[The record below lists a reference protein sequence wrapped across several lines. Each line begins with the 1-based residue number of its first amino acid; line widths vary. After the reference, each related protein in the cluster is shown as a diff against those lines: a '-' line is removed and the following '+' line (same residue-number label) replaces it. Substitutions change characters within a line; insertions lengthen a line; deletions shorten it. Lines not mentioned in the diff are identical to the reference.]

1 MIAAKASGSRATVRH
16 RLMASGAMGMAIGA
30 LLLAPQGAVAQTT
43 VPSGQAFQGTP
54 TVVVPGSATVVQTAT
69 QDTITVNAPQA
80 VINWTPNNRT
90 GTGTIDFLPEGLRA
104 LFVGDAD
111 FTVLNRIIPLD
122 GNDVPIARMIALN
135 GIVDSQINNPSGQP
149 GRGGSVW
156 FYSPGGILVGGT
168 SVINVGSLVLSS
180 RDIDITG
187 GLFGSNG
194 EIRFR
199 DPAIAGALGPVE
211 IAPGARINAVNGT
224 TGSAYIAVVA
234 PRVVQAGTVRADG
247 SVALVAAEQADIRIN
262 NGLFDIN
269 VTVGTNDPH
278 GIIHTGTT
286 AGPADASGT
295 FESRA
300 YLVAVPKNQAI
311 TMLLSG
317 VVGFETPTSATVNAN
332 GGIVLS
338 AGNNIQGG
346 VAAGRAAGS
355 TGPGN
360 ITITDS
366 RFANDV
372 TATAT
377 GTITGR
383 PDASCQPNCG
393 ATDPTGQLLFDGNAF
408 LSAQQGVNLSVGQGQ
423 RIIVGGDLQLLSARP
438 GQGGSVALTIDNAL
452 PPTSSTAGGG
462 TISVGGSLLLDSSAR
477 GNESSES
484 AQAIGGT
491 SRLSIANGTLTAG
504 SVSIL
509 ANAAGA
515 IGGSQNGEDGQ
526 GGTAA
531 LSISN
536 GGSLVA
542 SGSITVAAD
551 GRGSGPMLGPQ
562 QSATLVPNGG
572 DGIGGTAQVVL
583 ESGGAL
589 TTQQGLTVTADG
601 FGAGGSTT
609 SGDGR
614 GGTASV
620 SVDRAD
626 LAAGFARVS
635 ASGNGGGSGFDP
647 VTFSFLSTND
657 GGDAFGGTASF
668 SVSNTST
675 SDVVVGSLTVAAM
688 ARGGTASNSANPPLP
703 AQAGNA
709 TGGTARF
716 TMSGASSAAQIDSLG
731 VTASAVGGNGV
742 GTLAN
747 GGTGTGGTS
756 QLTLSGAATLSSA
769 VGVNVRGDGNGGVGD
784 NVSGAGQGGSAD
796 AQLGSSASLTTG
808 TLRLSAS
815 GLGGGTPTTFQ
826 SFAPNTN
833 IGGNGRGGLVT
844 LSTAGAITASNV
856 EADANGFGGDSNP
869 FNSQTPGLRGG
880 NATGGEVRLTQTGGT
895 ISAGSL
901 TARANATGGGGG
913 TAAGTSGSGTAG
925 TTVVQQSGGTASL
938 GNLTLE
944 ALGFSSLFRGG
955 PSGDVTGGTASLV
968 VSDTAQLNVDNFLSV
983 LADAGFNGSTSGR
996 SGNATGGLA
1005 TVTTGAGGTITTT
1018 NLEISASGRAAGS
1031 TTQGGIG
1038 QGGRA
1043 QLTAQ
1048 SGGTLLARN
1057 GSSVNANGAG
1067 GDGFAA
1073 GQGIGG
1079 TVDILVD
1086 GGGLSLLGFSSIDAG
1101 GQSGFDFDSA
1111 APEAIGGTINLTVT
1125 SNEASA
1131 LNFGQLRLA
1140 ADASFASDRSSA
1152 QEPLGGS
1159 GGPGKGGQSASGNPG
1174 DATGGTLNILIE
1186 GGTVAGNNM
1195 FGSASGFATNG
1206 GTGRGGTLVFGMTG
1220 GTVTVNSINTNFT
1233 GVGGTS
1239 PLDLS
1244 NSDPRP
1250 RSGSG
1255 FGGTA
1260 TVSLTG
1266 GTINSSAFTV
1276 SVSGVGGRGATGST
1290 PPPLGG
1296 EGGTFDGLS
1305 FSGDGGAGTGGSID
1319 VLIDGEATINS
1330 DFLSFSA
1337 DGNGGDGGDFIAFTG
1352 SDGYSPG
1359 SGGDGAGG
1367 TVNVDLAGGSVNA
1380 LSLFASA
1387 DGRGGDA
1394 GKILAFN
1401 SSVITPIAGPNDV
1414 DPIGGSAQGGT
1425 ARVTIG
1431 DATGNASLF
1440 VYAFASG
1447 GEGGTILR
1455 GYRGGDAT
1463 GGLAELVVDN
1473 ALSITLTAE
1482 IDASGFG
1489 GDGGRAEHGIGGD
1502 GGDGF
1507 GGVARL
1513 TAAGGT
1519 TLQLTDTSTLI
1530 ATGEGGAG
1538 RDGRDGSQFDGYDR
1552 VERGFRG
1559 GDGGD
1564 GFGGTIEVLASGG
1577 DVELAINGGEGFVF
1591 NNGGYGGFG
1600 GDGSNN
1606 DFGAATTPTFGGD
1619 GGGGGNG
1626 QGGTILLR
1634 AEGATLTTANGSP
1647 LFLQSTGVRG
1657 DGGFGG
1663 NGVVTSTTNPTTGV
1677 TTFFG
1682 GNGSFGF
1689 SGLTIGGTVRLEA
1702 NQADTLAGLVDLADL
1717 SIDVGG
1723 DIAGRVEFIDDSS
1736 GPGIAI
1742 GTLNIFNG
1750 ENGYSSC
1757 GNVALCGSGFYIR
1770 SRAGAVTI
1778 GQSADLTLLGGFQ
1791 LDAFDTGGLSVSG
1804 AFDLAVADDIVVTH
1818 QNRQGTA
1825 ATLSADSIFLNGNR
1839 IALAQGTLLR
1849 ATAGSIDLLASS
1861 SIDFGLLDASEN
1873 IFLEAGGNIF
1883 GDGANA
1889 TLTVDVAADGSIDI
1903 ANLTAG
1909 DNAVVSA
1916 GGGVRIDNLSTTNG
1930 YADLTGNG
1938 VTLGTANIGT
1948 ALKVLAQN
1956 GNAVIGS
1963 VTSGAS
1969 TEINSLANISVGSI
1983 VTTNALVDT
1992 RDPARGPAILLN
2004 ARGSVTLGS
2013 LDSAGIVFI
2022 TGASLAQA
2030 KPGSESAETQSSI
2043 VAADSISIGTSGDI
2057 DFGTAEGRSISI
2069 TSTGGSISFVS
2080 TQSSAATQM
2089 TATAG
2094 SITGGSVTTID
2105 GDARLSAGD
2114 SIDIDNADV
2123 GDVFALTAGAGGITL
2138 GTSVSGY
2145 DTLLTSGGAVSIVS
2159 ATTTDIGSQ
2168 SSTSSA
2174 NIVIDAVG
2182 DVSLGSLTS
2191 AEDITI
2197 NAAGLGGATSSI
2209 VAAGDVLIQV
2219 DNTAL
2224 FGSLD
2229 AGSLSITAGSAITFT
2244 EASADLGASLQ
2255 AGADVT
2261 GSALVSDN
2269 GGVTV
2274 STSGGAI
2281 ALGSVAS
2288 RFDTVITATGGG
2300 VTLGSVTTESGGG
2313 VFVNGTGNV
2322 DIRQAD
2328 SGGLFAIGSNADIVI
2343 GTATSVGHASA
2354 NADGNIR
2361 VTSLTTTGQTSSQS
2375 TAPVNSRI
2383 RLNANGDVLLGTVH
2397 ARGSVE
2403 IDAQSLTAA
2412 APSSGIPTSG
2422 IIEAGDNALF
2432 DIRRTANFTRITARG
2447 LVDMIAGTV
2456 AAAGGSIVADG
2467 DVSLRVFN
2475 GADLGTIEGRFV
2487 SATIDDAFTFDSI
2500 DATDGVTIDTGLDI
2514 RGGSISTGGFL
2525 SANSAEGNIAIDEV
2539 SADNGA
2545 SFLALGNID
2554 LGSLTSSRGGASLDA
2569 GRSASIDSGSIAAAL
2584 TVDSGI
2590 DSSIGTVTTGGPA
2603 SVTAGRD
2610 IRVVSLTTTGTGA
2623 SQSSAPISAA
2633 ITLSAGGDVLLGT
2646 LDAAG
2651 SVQIDANSLTAA
2663 AASSG
2668 IPTSGII
2675 TADEDVLLDIDGDA
2689 SFTSITAGGLVDIVA
2704 GSVSAA
2710 NSSIIAVDDASL
2722 LVFGNADLGTIEAGF
2737 VSGSIDGT
2745 FTFDS
2750 IDAADG
2756 VNIGTGEDIL
2766 GGSIS
2771 TGGFLSASSAEG
2783 NIAIDDARA
2792 DSGATFLALGDID
2805 LGSLTSSRGGAT
2817 LDAGQSASI
2826 GSGAIAEDLVV
2837 ESGLDSSIGTVTTG
2851 GPASVTAGGDI
2862 SVVSL
2867 TTTGL
2872 GSGQNS
2878 TAPAAN
2884 ILLVSGGTV
2893 ALGALDSAD
2902 DITIDAASLTQGGGG
2917 SEAPASAML
2926 ALGNV
2931 SIRTSGD
2938 ADFGSLE
2945 AGTATITTGGSLR
2958 FDSSTTFGSTFIDSS
2973 GSVTGGT
2980 LESQLGTLTVFGG
2993 TDIDVDVANAGNNAF
3008 FSSDNGDIVIG
3019 ALGAGGDIRLTA
3031 LSGEI
3036 GGDTA
3041 ESQFGTI
3048 LIDAASVDYGDLE
3061 SAGTIFVRATGDV
3074 AIDFA
3079 RTNGAEGSGCGQIPG
3094 CDKGAPN
3101 KPTNGLTGL
3110 NTGDSVVVLT
3120 GSDIIIDAGGDLT
3133 LGELSSAEDIVIDA
3147 ANLIGNTSSAFA
3159 VGSIDIDVT
3168 GNARFGSLTAEGSEI
3183 LVAAGGTI
3191 DGSRVTATASDSA
3204 VRLTGR
3210 DGVSIGTIR
3219 APANLEVRAVNGAI
3233 TISDV
3238 RAGSAIVSGRS
3249 ADVVATGTTL
3259 FTLAEATAG
3268 NLTVQGTAGTLTLSD
3283 ARASGAMSARSS
3295 NGALAI
3301 GTAQAGSIALQ
3312 SDTTATLNGAVTA
3325 TGALTASIR
3334 NAATI
3339 NGVATGSTV
3348 QILSGDIVIGSNGR
3362 IGTAGTTS
3370 SLTLANGNNGRQ
3382 TFIGGADNS
3391 SGYSLSAAE
3400 MQRLFAGNI
3409 TLRGSNSSN
3418 REGFVAAAPGA
3429 TAVIAP
3435 SGQPNVVID
3444 TFTLTGGGGSTG
3456 NLGANGTLLIE
3467 SPGFVRVVGT
3477 ATLNNMSQDNRFA
3490 IVADD
3495 AIQVILGQ
3503 GAIRLNGPS
3512 GLGGTLSLNADDIVV
3527 ATADAIT
3534 AIAALSDSAAI
3545 DERLSQNDG
3554 VLNDDG
3560 ALSANAIAFTASNGI
3575 YVQNSGD
3582 GDDYDDRRGF
3592 TAGAGG
3598 VSITTPGSQSPT
3610 SGGSTRLVLNG
3621 VIDDGVTVL
3630 TGLDAFGRVTINGV
3644 ALTGESQ
3651 QVPGID
3657 AGSTLNGCLIASAS
3671 NCFTFEIDLIPPTQD
3686 NPLVDDEDE
3695 ESEQTEGEDSLSV
3708 TTVIEIKDVEPL
3720 PNEPLIDDPVTGSP
3734 NDDLWTPDSGD

>member
-1 MIAAKASGSRATVRH
+1 MIAAKASRSRATARH

-69 QDTITVNAPQA
+69 QDTITVRAPQA
-80 VINWTPNNRT
+80 VINWTPNDRT

-135 GIVDSQINNPSGQP
+135 GIVDSQINSATGIPSQ
-149 GRGGSVW
+149 GGSVW

-168 SVINVGSLVLSS
+168 GVINVGSLVLSS
-180 RDIDITG
+180 RDIDTTG

-224 TGSAYIAVVA
+224 AGSAYIAVVA
-234 PRVVQAGTVRADG
+234 PRVVQSGTVRADG

-346 VAAGRAAGS
+346 VAAGRAAGA

-408 LSAQQGVNLSVGQGQ
+408 LSAQDGVNLSVGQGQ

-477 GNESSES
+477 GNAASVS

-491 SRLSIANGTLTAG
+491 SRLSINSGTLTAG

-509 ANAAGA
+509 ANAAAA
-515 IGGSQNGEDGQ
+515 IGGSLNGEDGQ

-536 GGSLVA
+536 GGSLTANGGV
-542 SGSITVAAD
+542 TVAAD

-562 QSATLVPNGG
+562 QNAALVPNGG

-583 ESGGAL
+583 QSGGAL

-601 FGAGGSTT
+601 FGAGGATT

-626 LAAGFARVS
+626 LSAGFARVS

-647 VTFSFLSTND
+647 VTFTFLPTND

-716 TMSGASSAAQIDSLG
+716 SMSGTASAAEIDSLG
-731 VTASAVGGNGV
+731 ISASAVGGNGV

-747 GGTGTGGTS
+747 GGSGTGGTS
-756 QLTLSGAATLSSA
+756 QLSLSGATTLSSA
-769 VGVNVRGDGNGGVGD
+769 VSVNVRGDGNGGVGD

-796 AQLGSSASLTTG
+796 LQLGSSAVLNTG

-826 SFAPNTN
+826 SFAPSTN

-844 LSTAGAITASNV
+844 LTTAGAITASSV

-869 FNSQTPGLRGG
+869 FNSQTTGLRGG

-895 ISAGSL
+895 ITAGGL
-901 TARANATGGGGG
+901 TARANATGGGSG

-925 TTVVQQSGGTASL
+925 STIVTQTGGTASF

-955 PSGDVTGGTASLV
+955 PSGDVTGGNASLL
-968 VSDTAQLNVDNFLSV
+968 VSDTAQLSVDNFLSV
-983 LADAGFNGSTSGR
+983 LADAGFRGSTSGQ

-1005 TVTTGAGGTITTT
+1005 AVTASGGGTVTTAF
-1018 NLEISASGRAAGS
+1018 LEISASGRAAGS
-1031 TTQGGIG
+1031 TTQGGVG
-1038 QGGRA
+1038 QGGLA

-1048 SGGTLLARN
+1048 SGGTLFARSSSSISAN
-1057 GSSVNANGAG
+1057 GSG

-1079 TVDILVD
+1079 TIDILAD
-1086 GGGLSLLGFSSIDAG
+1086 GGSLSLLGFSSIDAG

-1111 APEAIGGTINLTVT
+1111 APEAIGGTINLTIT
-1125 SNEASA
+1125 GDEASA
-1131 LNFGQLRLA
+1131 LSFGQLRLA
-1140 ADASFASDRSSA
+1140 ADASFADNRSSA
-1152 QEPLGGS
+1152 QDPLDGS
-1159 GGPGKGGQSASGNPG
+1159 GVPGKGGQSAGGNPG

-1186 GGTVAGNNM
+1186 GGTVTGSNM

-1206 GTGRGGTLVFGMTG
+1206 GTGRGGTLDFRMTG
-1220 GTVTVNSINTNFT
+1220 GTVTVDSINTDVT

-1239 PLDLS
+1239 PLDLD
-1244 NSDPRP
+1244 NSDARP
-1250 RSGSG
+1250 RSGNG

-1266 GTINSSAFTV
+1266 GSLDSSAFTV
-1276 SVSGVGGRGATGST
+1276 SASGVGGHGVTGST
-1290 PPPLGG
+1290 PPPNGG

-1305 FSGDGGAGTGGSID
+1305 FSGDGGIGTGGSID

-1330 DFLSFSA
+1330 DFLSFAA
-1337 DGNGGDGGDFIAFTG
+1337 DGDGGNGGDFVAFTG

-1359 SGGDGAGG
+1359 SGGSGVGG
-1367 TVNVDLAGGSVNA
+1367 TVTVDLAGGSLNA
-1380 LSLFASA
+1380 LSLFADA

-1394 GKILAFN
+1394 GRILAFN
-1401 SSVITPIAGPNDV
+1401 SSVINPITSPSDA
-1414 DPIGGSAQGGT
+1414 DPVGGSAQGGT

-1431 DATGNASLF
+1431 DTTGNASLF

-1519 TLQLTDTSTLI
+1519 TLQLTDASTLI
-1530 ATGEGGAG
+1530 SAGEGGAG

-1564 GFGGTIEVLASGG
+1564 GIGGTIEVLASGG

-1619 GGGGGNG
+1619 GGNGGNG

-1634 AEGATLTTANGSP
+1634 AEGATLTTADGSP

-1702 NQADTLAGLVDLADL
+1702 NQGDTLAGLVDLADL

-1750 ENGYSSC
+1750 NNGYSSC

-1770 SRAGAVTI
+1770 SRDGAVTI
-1778 GQSADLTLLGGFQ
+1778 GQSADLNLLGGFQ
-1791 LDAFDTGGLSVSG
+1791 LDAFDTGGLNVSG

-1818 QNRQGTA
+1818 QNREGTA

-1839 IALAQGTLLR
+1839 ISLAQGTLLR
-1849 ATAGSIDLLASS
+1849 STAGSIDLLASS

-1873 IFLEAGGNIF
+1873 IFLEAGGSIF
-1883 GDGANA
+1883 GDGADA

-1903 ANLTAG
+1903 ASLTAG
-1909 DNAVVSA
+1909 ENAVVSA

-2057 DFGTAEGRSISI
+2057 DFGTADGRSISI
-2069 TSTGGSISFVS
+2069 VSTDGSISFVS
-2080 TQSSAATQM
+2080 TRSATDTQM

-2114 SIDIDNADV
+2114 SIAIDNADV

-2138 GTSVSGY
+2138 GTSISGY
-2145 DTLLTSGGAVSIVS
+2145 DTLLTSDGAVSIVS
-2159 ATTTDIGSQ
+2159 ATTTDIGTQ

-2274 STSGGAI
+2274 STSGGTI

-2288 RFDTVITATGGG
+2288 RFDSTINATGGG
-2300 VTLGSVTTESGGG
+2300 VTLGSVTTGFGG
-2313 VFVNGTGNV
+2313 VFVDATGTV
-2322 DIRQAD
+2322 DIQLAN
-2328 SGGLFAIGSNADIVI
+2328 SGGQFVIGSDADIVI
-2343 GTATSVGHASA
+2343 GTATAFGDATLDAGSNV
-2354 NADGNIR
+2354 R

-2375 TAPVNSRI
+2375 SAPTNAAIRITAG
-2383 RLNANGDVLLGTVH
+2383 GDVRLGTLDSI
-2397 ARGSVE
+2397 GSVQ
-2403 IDAQSLTAA
+2403 IDANSLTAA
-2412 APSSGIPTSG
+2412 AATSGIPTSG
-2422 IIEAGDNALF
+2422 IIEAGEDVLLDIGGNAS
-2432 DIRRTANFTRITARG
+2432 FTRISAGG
-2447 LVDMIAGTV
+2447 LVDVVAGSV
-2456 AAAGGSIVADG
+2456 SAASSAIVAGGDA
-2467 DVSLRVFN
+2467 SLLVFGN
-2475 GADLGTIEGRFV
+2475 ADLGTIEAGFV
-2487 SATIDDAFTFDSI
+2487 TASVDETFTFDSI
-2500 DATDGVTIDTGLDI
+2500 DASDGVNIGVGQDI
-2514 RGGSISTGGFL
+2514 RGGSIATGGFL
-2525 SANSAEGNIAIDEV
+2525 TANSAEGNIAIDEV
-2539 SADNGA
+2539 SADSGA
-2545 SFLALGNID
+2545 SLFALGDID
-2554 LGSLTSSRGGASLDA
+2554 LGSLTSSSGSASFDA
-2569 GRSASIDSGSIAAAL
+2569 GQSASIDSGSIAGAL
-2584 TVDSGI
+2584 TVESGL

-2610 IRVVSLTTTGTGA
+2610 IRVVSLTTTGIGA
-2623 SQSSAPISAA
+2623 SQSSAPINAA

-2651 SVQIDANSLTAA
+2651 SVQIDASSLTAA
-2663 AASSG
+2663 APSSG

-2675 TADEDVLLDIDGDA
+2675 AADEDVLLDIDGDA
-2689 SFTSITAGGLVDIVA
+2689 SFTSIAAGGLVDIVA

-2710 NSSIIAVDDASL
+2710 NSSIVAVDDVSL

-2756 VNIGTGEDIL
+2756 VNIGTGGDIL

-2783 NIAIDDARA
+2783 NIAINEVSA
-2792 DSGATFLALGDID
+2792 DNGATFLALGDID

-2826 GSGAIAEDLVV
+2826 GSGAIADDLVV

-2867 TTTGL
+2867 TTTGI
-2872 GSGQNS
+2872 GSSQNS

-2884 ILLVSGGTV
+2884 ILLVSGGAV
-2893 ALGALDSAD
+2893 RLGALDSAG
-2902 DITIDAASLTQGGGG
+2902 DIAIDAASLTQSGGG

-2980 LESQLGTLTVFGG
+2980 LKSQLGTLTVFGG
-2993 TDIDVDVANAGNNAF
+2993 SDIAVDVTNAGNNAF
-3008 FSSDNGDIVIG
+3008 FSSGNGDIAIG
-3019 ALGAGGDIRLTA
+3019 ALGAQDDIRLTA

-3036 GGDTA
+3036 SGDSA

-3079 RTNGAEGSGCGQIPG
+3079 RTNGAEGSGCNQSPR
-3094 CDKGAPN
+3094 CDLAPPLPQV
-3101 KPTNGLTGL
+3101 KNGLAGV
-3110 NTGDSVVVLT
+3110 NISDSIVLT

-3147 ANLIGNTSSAFA
+3147 AKLIGNTSSAFA

-3183 LVAAGGTI
+3183 LVDAGGTI
-3191 DGSRVTATASDSA
+3191 DGSSVTATASDSA
-3204 VRLTGR
+3204 IRLTGR

-3295 NGALAI
+3295 NGALVI

-3348 QILSGDIVIGSNGR
+3348 QIVSGDIVIGSNGR

-3370 SLTLANGNNGRQ
+3370 SLTLTNGNNGRQ

-3444 TFTLTGGGGSTG
+3444 TFTLTGGGESTG
-3456 NLGANGTLLIE
+3456 NLGASGTLLIE

-3534 AIAALSDSAAI
+3534 AIAALTDSAAI

-3582 GDDYDDRRGF
+3582 GSDFDDRRGF

-3734 NDDLWTPDSGD
+3734 NDDLWTPDSGY